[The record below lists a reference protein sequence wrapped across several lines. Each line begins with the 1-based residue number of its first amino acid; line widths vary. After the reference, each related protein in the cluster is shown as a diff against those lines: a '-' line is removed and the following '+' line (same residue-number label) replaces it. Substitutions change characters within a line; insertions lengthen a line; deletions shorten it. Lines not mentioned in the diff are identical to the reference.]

1 MWNRADLKDKAKG
14 FLKKYYW
21 KAFLVAL
28 VIAIVTSGG
37 SGSNNNKGI
46 QYKLDSSMWNQ
57 ETISESVDSISD
69 SVGAIETSI
78 DRGVS
83 RMMPLA
89 LGLLIGLGG
98 LFIFIGAM
106 MALAFKIFVGA
117 PLEVGGRSFFY
128 KGALTDD
135 EVHYAHLGMAFRKEH
150 YTNIVWAM
158 LYRGIMNFLF
168 FLLLV
173 IPGIVKHYAYSM
185 VPYLLADNPNMN
197 AREALKLS
205 ERMTSGHK
213 LDILILDLSFI
224 GWYILG
230 SLLFGIGIY
239 FVNPYVYA
247 TKAQLYI
254 SLKESAITAGFFDAK
269 GLVGIEEF

>member
-1 MWNRADLKDKAKG
+1 MWNRADLKNKAKE

-28 VIAIVTSGG
+28 VIAMVTSGG
-37 SGSNNNKGI
+37 SGSNSNKGI
-46 QYKLDSSMWNQ
+46 QYKLDSDGWNRY
-57 ETISESVDSISD
+57 TISENVDSISD
-69 SVGAIETSI
+69 SVGAIENSI

-89 LGLLIGLGG
+89 WGLIIGLGG
-98 LFIFIGAM
+98 LLLFIGATL
-106 MALAFKIFVGA
+106 ALAFKIFVGA

-128 KGALTDD
+128 KGAVSDE
-135 EVHYAHLGMAFRKEH
+135 EVHYAHIGMAFRKEH
-150 YTNIVWAM
+150 YANIVWAM

-197 AREALKLS
+197 ASEALKLS

-213 LDILILDLSFI
+213 MDILILDLSFI

-230 SLLFGIGIY
+230 SLFFGIGIY

-254 SLKESAITAGFFDAK
+254 SLKESAMAGGFFDSK